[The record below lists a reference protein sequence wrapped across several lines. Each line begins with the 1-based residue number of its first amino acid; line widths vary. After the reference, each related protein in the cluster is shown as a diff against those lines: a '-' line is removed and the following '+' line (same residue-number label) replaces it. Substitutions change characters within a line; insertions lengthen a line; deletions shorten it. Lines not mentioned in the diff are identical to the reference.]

1 MSYGGAGDQ
10 GHGRW
15 RLGAVVKVGTLLAV
29 FVASL
34 IVLIV
39 ILQRLKVESFIM
51 LPLLVIG
58 GVLCLFIALGLTAVI
73 FATYGLDDK
82 TQALALP
89 EGSIR
94 AVIALSLII
103 LLAILSIYLYG
114 SLSNN
119 ASVIEHVSLA
129 TRDAMLTN
137 PAYKVIG
144 SVSTGNDFTVQ
155 VQSRNDDAVDFAK
168 QLLVLLGT
176 LVTSISSFYFGTRA
190 VVSASSAEAVTGG
203 EMSLASFSPA
213 THEASGEEIPFLL
226 TGEGL
231 TGVKSVKLRQ
241 GKTEVDTTALQLH
254 DNNIAGK
261 VFIAS
266 DMAAGAWDV
275 VAQYGT
281 GTELT
286 LSGALTITPFTPE
299 AGGPSP

>member
-1 MSYGGAGDQ
+1 VGDQ
-10 GHGRW
+10 SHGRW

-29 FVASL
+29 FVTSL

-39 ILQRLKVESFIM
+39 ILQQLKVESFIM

-94 AVIALSLII
+94 AVIALALII

-119 ASVIEHVSLA
+119 ASIIEHVSLA

-190 VVSASSAEAVTGG
+190 VVSASSSEVVTGG

-241 GKTEVDTTALQLH
+241 GKTEVDTTELQLH

-286 LSGALTITPFTPE
+286 LNGALTITPFTPE